1 MSQGRPAGR
10 QGSPMKQEYID
21 FRQLLERLL
30 PLERLPAADRLRV
43 QRALTS
49 GVAQQI
55 EAAAMIALA
64 QLEQLGALRRI
75 PAVANAHG
83 PVVRYQNDVGI
94 DVITVPVPGPREQA
108 GVRIHPRSL
117 LPAQA
122 QASLE
127 QVRRLLR
134 LDDPMLLADPRQ
146 SIGHEALIVQVDLA
160 GREFLGASAAR
171 LVVATDDEEE
181 PGAPPFDAAL
191 VDAARQHPDDLYYC
205 PDTAR
210 APALAAAGRRLGVG
224 ALVVVAVVA
233 AGGETLGHLEVLSE
247 GRQVF
252 APEDLSLI
260 ALLADSCGRA
270 LERAARIEKLVFVD
284 PLTSV
289 YNRSYFDLQVS
300 NEMARAQ
307 RDRTSM
313 ALLLA
318 DIDEFKA
325 VNTAFGY
332 EAGNQVLVQV
342 AQALRHAVRPFDTVA
357 RWGGEEFTLLLTP
370 PVEADDAATI
380 SERLRTIIERLPV
393 RIEGLDRR
401 SHRVSITMS
410 VGVAMFPEHA
420 DNPQELWRAANHALL
435 RAKRPPKN
443 QVVFYQPQA
452 DPKLRIR

>member
-1 MSQGRPAGR
+1 
-10 QGSPMKQEYID
+10 MKRKDID
-21 FRQLLERLL
+21 FRELLERLL
-30 PLERLPAADRLRV
+30 PLDRLPAADRLRV
-43 QRALTS
+43 QRALATDI
-49 GVAQQI
+49 GDQI
-55 EAAAMIALA
+55 EQAAMTALA
-64 QLEQLGALRRI
+64 QLEHLGALRRI
-75 PAVANAHG
+75 SPADHG
-83 PVVRYQNDVGI
+83 PSPVVRYQSETGL
-94 DVITVPVPGPREQA
+94 DVITLHMPGPREDA
-108 GVRIHPRSL
+108 GVLTFPRST

-122 QASLE
+122 QAGLD
-127 QVRRLLR
+127 QVRRLLH

-146 SIGHEALIVQVDLA
+146 SSARVALIDQVDLA
-160 GREFLGASAAR
+160 GRELLGAASAR
-171 LVVATDDEEE
+171 LLVREDDDEEGE
-181 PGAPPFDAAL
+181 APFDVDLAETAL
-191 VDAARQHPDDLYYC
+191 RHPEDLYYC

-210 APALAAAGRRLGVG
+210 APALATSGLKLGVG
-224 ALVVVAVVA
+224 SLVVVAVTSA
-233 AGGETLGHLEVLSE
+233 DGEVLGHLEVLIES
-247 GRQVF
+247 RQAF
-252 APEDLSLI
+252 QPEELSLV
-260 ALLADSCGRA
+260 ALLADSCGRT

-284 PLTSV
+284 PLTTV

-318 DIDEFKA
+318 DIDDFKA

-357 RWGGEEFTLLLTP
+357 RWGGEEFTLLLTS

-393 RIEGLDRR
+393 RIDGLDRR
-401 SHRVSITMS
+401 SHRVSITIS

-420 DNPQELWRAANHALL
+420 DNPQELWRAANQALL

-443 QVVFYQPQA
+443 QVVFYQPPGG
-452 DPKLRIR
+452 DPKLKIR